1 MKTTTRLVH
10 ADVLK
15 GLAIIGIV
23 LQHCGFS
30 LLTANLHV
38 PVFFIISG
46 YFFKEEAMGVVVKK
60 RTRQLLIPYLW
71 FVLLFFLVKW
81 VFNYLEAHDVLISL
95 KITISSV
102 KLFKLNVIL
111 HKSIWF
117 LPVLFFITVLYRL
130 VRYVKNEWLI
140 LGMVLLLFLVG
151 YLQDNYWHLRLIYLT
166 GSVLSGLIYFHFG
179 YMFRMHEA
187 VIANVSW
194 SWMVII
200 IAIWCG
206 LTLIMEPEHSYK
218 NNVCPIY
225 LPLLVTPSII
235 ALFLLLKKLCEVKVA
250 KPLVLV
256 GLFSMGI
263 LGYHALCNIVID
275 ELEIVAMVG
284 ANSLPYFRLTVI
296 ILFVPIMIYIS
307 NQLIPW
313 AIGKEI
319 KCKKKK

>member
-1 MKTTTRLVH
+1 MIASTRLVH

-23 LQHCGFS
+23 LQHCGFDIV
-30 LLTANLHV
+30 TANLHV

-46 YFFKEEAMGVVVKK
+46 YFFKEESMGVIVKK

-81 VFNYLEAHDVLISL
+81 VFNYLDAHDVLISL
-95 KITISSV
+95 KTTISSV

-130 VRYVKNEWLI
+130 VRYVKSEWVI

-179 YMFRMHEA
+179 YMFRKHEKA
-187 VIANVSW
+187 LDKRNW
-194 SWMVII
+194 MWMVVIL
-200 IAIWCG
+200 AIWCVSTHV
-206 LTLIMEPEHSYK
+206 LEPEHSYK
-218 NNVCPIY
+218 NNVYPIY
-225 LPLLVTPSII
+225 LPLLVIPTVI
-235 ALFLLLKKLCEVKVA
+235 ALFLLLKKLGEVKVA
-250 KPLVLV
+250 KPLVLA

-275 ELEIVAMVG
+275 ELQITAMVG
-284 ANSLPYFRLTVI
+284 TNVMPYIRLTVI
-296 ILFVPIMIYIS
+296 LLLAPIMISIS
-307 NQLIPW
+307 NRFIPCT
-313 AIGKEI
+313 IGK
-319 KCKKKK
+319 KTKK